1 MRSGKHHFRGGRIGE
16 EIKRIISDM
25 LLRDLKDP
33 RFSGLVSVSA
43 VKASDDGAFA
53 TVYVTMLG
61 SGSGVSSEAT
71 EEEKRGALAAFEKA
85 KGLIRHEIGKR
96 LGVRHT
102 PDLRFKFDTS
112 EEYGR
117 HIEKLIDELGI
128 ERTPREKPM
137 NTVDEIVS
145 ALDDAE
151 TIRIF
156 PHENM
161 DGDAL
166 GSAVALCLVLRA
178 DGKDCSV
185 VINEKIPD
193 NIAFIEYECTLCAR
207 GDEAPGGDDRFDS
220 STGGA
225 GRVDPDDGNGGTDSL
240 GDADAVYSRY
250 DLAVLI
256 DVGETARLNGREG
269 LFANGYR
276 KMCIDHHVSSKAVY
290 DYNLIDTSAAA
301 VGEIIY
307 NAIEAMGSKIDSRVA
322 NALYVGIVTDTG
334 RFQYSNTT
342 AHTMRI
348 AADLLDRGVNP
359 NDVSTE
365 VYQNVRPE
373 KLMLENAVM
382 ATMEMMADGK
392 AVIAYMTRD
401 MLADAEALDE
411 ETEGIAEKLRSIRD
425 VEVSVFVRETED
437 GHVKGSMRSKHYF
450 DIAGFASRF
459 GGGGHARAAGFT
471 SSEPI
476 AEVVKDVKKALE
488 EIL

>member
-61 SGSGVSSEAT
+61 AGQGASREAT
-71 EEEKRGALAAFEKA
+71 DEEKRGVLGAFEKA

-96 LGVRHT
+96 LGIRHT
-102 PDLRFKFDTS
+102 PDLRFKFDTA

-117 HIEKLIDELGI
+117 HIEKIIDDLGI

-137 NTVDEIVS
+137 NTVDEIVN
-145 ALDDAE
+145 ALDDAD
-151 TIRIF
+151 TVRIF

-166 GSAVALCLVLRA
+166 GSAVALCLALREE
-178 DGKDCSV
+178 GKDCSV
-185 VINEKIPD
+185 VINEKVPD
-193 NIAFIEYECTLCAR
+193 NIAFIKYECTLCVKDEKER
-207 GDEAPGGDDRFDS
+207 LDGDRSGIPGGVEAV
-220 STGGA
+220 G
-225 GRVDPDDGNGGTDSL
+225 
-240 GDADAVYSRY
+240 ADAGTGEADGSDVADVVYSDY

-256 DVGETARLNGREG
+256 DVGETVRLNGREK

-276 KMCIDHHVSSKAVY
+276 KMCIDHHVSSKPVY

-307 NAIEAMGSKIDSRVA
+307 SVIEAMGSKIDTRIA

-348 AADLLDRGVNP
+348 AADLLDIGVNP

-373 KLMLENAVM
+373 KLMLENSVM
-382 ATMEMMADGK
+382 ATMDMVAGGR
-392 AVIAYMTRD
+392 AAIAYMTRD
-401 MLADAEALDE
+401 MLSEAGALDE
-411 ETEGIAEKLRSIRD
+411 ETEGIAEKLRSIRG

-450 DIAGFASRF
+450 NIAGFASRF

-471 SSEPI
+471 SGEPI
-476 AEVVKDVKKALE
+476 AKVVEDMKRAIE
-488 EIL
+488 ETL

>member
-1 MRSGKHHFRGGRIGE
+1 MRNAKHHFRGGRIGE

-61 SGSGVSSEAT
+61 AGAATEAT
-71 EEEKRGALAAFEKA
+71 DEEKQGALDAFGKA

-117 HIEKLIDELGI
+117 HIEQLIDELGI

-137 NTVDEIVS
+137 NTVDEI
-145 ALDDAE
+145 AGAIGDAD
-151 TIRIF
+151 TVRVF

-166 GSAVALCLVLRA
+166 GSSVALCLALRA
-178 DGKDCSV
+178 QGKDCAV

-193 NIAFIEYECTLCAR
+193 NIAFIEYGCTLLVR
-207 GDEAPGGDDRFDS
+207 E
-220 STGGA
+220 
-225 GRVDPDDGNGGTDSL
+225 DGERE
-240 GDADAVYSRY
+240 DAVYSDY
-250 DLAVLI
+250 DLAVLM

-276 KMCIDHHVSSKAVY
+276 KMCIDHHVSSKAIY

-301 VGEIIY
+301 VAEIIY
-307 NAIEAMGSKIDSRVA
+307 RVIDSMGQRMDARIA
-322 NALYVGIVTDTG
+322 NALYVGVVTDTG

-342 AHTMRI
+342 AHTMRV
-348 AADLLDRGVNP
+348 AAELIDIGVNP

-373 KLMLENAVM
+373 KFMLENAVM
-382 ATMEMMADGK
+382 STMVMAADGR
-392 AVIAYMTRD
+392 AAIASMTRD
-401 MLADAEALDE
+401 MLARAGALDE
-411 ETEGIAEKLRSIRD
+411 ETEGIAEILRGIRG
-425 VEVSVFVRETED
+425 VEASVFVRETED
-437 GHVKGSMRSKHYF
+437 GHTKGSMRSKHYF
-450 DIAGFASRF
+450 DVAGFASRF

-471 SSEPI
+471 SDEPL
-476 AEVVKDVKKALE
+476 AKVVEDVKKALE
-488 EIL
+488 EAL